1 MKQSP
6 LLPYLIATAGIVSL
20 VGLYLW
26 HRNIELNLKQE
37 LQASAF
43 DLKQSRDFITDMRI
57 ERDSLRHEL
66 QIIEEETSE
75 SKGMNVSLEARN
87 RQLAR
92 EIAEVR
98 TLNQAN
104 DRTIARLNS
113 EAARIKRELIEIKTG
128 APLSEN
134 EFQDLITR
142 YEDTIEALHLRVTQ
156 LEGDLAAHA
165 LAPGGT
171 PLVDPEEVAPA
182 ELIGAVVQVGPGSSF
197 VVLNIGIDEGAVK
210 GLSMY
215 LRRRQRTVARVLLT
229 DVRSGYS
236 IAHVLPDSATGV
248 IIVGDFAT
256 R

>member
-1 MKQSP
+1 MKRST
-6 LLPYLIATAGIVSL
+6 LLPYLIAIAGIVSV
-20 VGLYLW
+20 VGLFLW
-26 HRNIELNLKQE
+26 HRNIRLNLEQELN
-37 LQASAF
+37 ASAF

-98 TLNQAN
+98 TINQAD
-104 DRTIARLNS
+104 DRTITRLNS
-113 EAARIKRELIEIKTG
+113 EAARLKRQLIEIKT
-128 APLSEN
+128 ATPLSESD
-134 EFQDLITR
+134 FQDLITR
-142 YEDTIEALHLRVTQ
+142 YEETIDGLHQQVAL
-156 LEGDLAAHA
+156 LEGRLAKA
-165 LAPGGT
+165 GT
-171 PLVDPEEVAPA
+171 SPTGEPLPDPEEVAPA
-182 ELIGAVVQVGPGSSF
+182 DLIGAVVQVGPGSSF
-197 VVLNIGIDEGAVK
+197 VVLNIGIEEGAIE

-215 LRRRQRTVARVLLT
+215 LRRRERTVGQVQLT

-236 IAHVLPDSATGV
+236 IAHVLPESPTGA
-248 IIVGDFAT
+248 IIVGDIAT

>member
-1 MKQSP
+1 MKRST
-6 LLPYLIATAGIVSL
+6 LLPYLIAIAGIVSV

-26 HRNIELNLKQE
+26 HRNIRLNLEQELN
-37 LQASAF
+37 ASAF

-66 QIIEEETSE
+66 QIIEDETSE

-104 DRTIARLNS
+104 DRTITRLNS
-113 EAARIKRELIEIKTG
+113 EAARLKRELIEIKT
-128 APLSEN
+128 ATPLSEGD
-134 EFQDLITR
+134 FQDLITR
-142 YEDTIEALHLRVTQ
+142 YEETIDGLHQQVAL
-156 LEGDLAAHA
+156 LEGRLAKA
-165 LAPGGT
+165 GT
-171 PLVDPEEVAPA
+171 SPTGEPLPDPEEVAPA
-182 ELIGAVVQVGPGSSF
+182 DLIGAVVQVGPGSSF
-197 VVLNIGIDEGAVK
+197 VVLNIGIEEGAVE

-215 LRRRQRTVARVLLT
+215 LRRRERTVGQVQLT

-236 IAHVLPDSATGV
+236 IAHVLPESPTGA
-248 IIVGDFAT
+248 IIVGDIAT